1 MVTAAPEFQGVLAEL
16 SGRAGIAVDR
26 LVPRLSG
33 LTEAE
38 GLRFITD
45 AYPALIDP
53 YLSASSKL
61 TTQWYAEQPARQQP
75 AGKSA
80 NAQLAGDFRGGP
92 ANTQGGKLFVP
103 EPAPLPDPDR
113 LGANARWALLQNDP
127 VVALQGSATRAVMD
141 SSRRTVLDNAKR
153 EGVRWVRYASVTACG
168 FCRMLATRGAVYKSA
183 DTALRSHDHCVCLA
197 VPDRNGSYQ
206 PPDYVQQWEQDYLQ
220 ARRDGLT
227 TPQEISRAMEA
238 AGEQRTATRQWLN
251 AEKAHQRNVSDWLDA
266 EFVHNN
272 AVDYWQNVDAELGKA
287 FAEPAPKAEPTA
299 EPAAKAEPAEAPLD
313 RLLREANAAME
324 TGDYDKADKLLAEAD
339 KLERAQQAKAAKAA
353 KADKDKARRQAAD
366 AAKQDEVLNLVEQGW
381 EPAEAESHVYG
392 KSVESIR
399 RRDFMSQA
407 RGDGHNGKSFDALV
421 GDVHAEMAAEQFWKA
436 EAATNGYMLKRKCE
450 GKVDPRKLWTMNEAA
465 ARKYMSEEMAA
476 WFDQHGRLTRA
487 ALRESVLSG
496 KGNWRNPLTADFLQ

>member
-16 SGRAGIAVDR
+16 SGRAGIAVER
-26 LVPRLSG
+26 LVPKLSG

-53 YLSASSKL
+53 YLSASAKL
-61 TTQWYAEQPARQQP
+61 TTQWYDEQPTEQT
-75 AGKSA
+75 AGKSR
-80 NAQLAGDFRGGP
+80 NAQVGRDLRGAP
-92 ANTQGGKLFVP
+92 AKGKLFVP
-103 EPAPLPDPDR
+103 EPAALPDPDR

-153 EGVRWVRYASVTACG
+153 EGVRWARYASITACG
-168 FCRMLATRGAVYKSA
+168 FCRMLATRGSVYKSA

-197 VPDRNGSYQ
+197 VPDRNGTYQ

-238 AGEQRTATRQWLN
+238 AGEQRTATRRWLD
-251 AEKAHQRNVSDWLDA
+251 AEKVYQRNVSDWLDA
-266 EFVHNN
+266 EFTHKLSQE
-272 AVDYWQNVDAELGKA
+272 YWQNVDAELNKA
-287 FAEPAPKAEPTA
+287 IGEPAPAKAEPA
-299 EPAAKAEPAEAPLD
+299 PAEAPLD
-313 RLLREANAAME
+313 RMLREANAAME
-324 TGDYDKADKLLAEAD
+324 AGDYDKADKLLGEAD
-339 KLERAQQAKAAKAA
+339 KLERAQKAKAAKAER
-353 KADKDKARRQAAD
+353 DKARRQAAD

-381 EPAEAESHVYG
+381 EPAEAEAHVYG

-399 RRDFMSQA
+399 RRDFMAQA
-407 RGDGHNGKSFDALV
+407 RGDGHSGKSFDELV
-421 GDVHAEMAAEQFWKA
+421 GDVHAELAAEQFWKA
-436 EAATNGYMLKRKCE
+436 EAATNGYMLKRKYE
-450 GKVDPRKLWTMNEAA
+450 GKVDPRTLWTMNETT

-487 ALRESVLSG
+487 GLRESVLSG
-496 KGNWRNPLTADFLQ
+496 NANWRNPLTADFLQ